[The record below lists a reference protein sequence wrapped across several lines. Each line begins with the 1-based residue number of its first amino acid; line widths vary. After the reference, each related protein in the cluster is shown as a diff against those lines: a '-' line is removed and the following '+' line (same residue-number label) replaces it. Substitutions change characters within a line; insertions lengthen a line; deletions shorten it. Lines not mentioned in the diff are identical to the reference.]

1 MRKQRQRSSTR
12 AFLVLA
18 MVLASL
24 WAGGLAVSAGG
35 NHAGQLADGASL
47 PGIES
52 VALPDRVPA
61 VRPSAERSDP
71 GGRLLSLLLGLVA
84 ASLTVAFGTAARRR
98 RFGLV
103 PAASRSVPPQR
114 PRPHRASAG
123 LILPAPAVP
132 RR

>member
-1 MRKQRQRSSTR
+1 MRMQRRHSTLR

-24 WAGGLAVSAGG
+24 WAGGPAVSAGAKH
-35 NHAGQLADGASL
+35 NGQLANGASL

-52 VALPDRVPA
+52 AALPDRVPA

-98 RFGLV
+98 RSDLA
-103 PAASRSVPPQR
+103 PARF
-114 PRPHRASAG
+114 
-123 LILPAPAVP
+123 PAPSAP
-132 RR
+132 RGPRAPPRLQPA

>member
-1 MRKQRQRSSTR
+1 MRMQRRHSTLR

-24 WAGGLAVSAGG
+24 WAGEPAVSAGTE
-35 NHAGQLADGASL
+35 HKGQLANGASL

-52 VALPDRVPA
+52 AALPDRVPA

-84 ASLTVAFGTAARRR
+84 ASLAVAFGTAARRR
-98 RFGLV
+98 RSGLV
-103 PAASRSVPPQR
+103 PARFPARSAPREPRAPPRLQ
-114 PRPHRASAG
+114 
-123 LILPAPAVP
+123 PA
-132 RR
+132 